1 MADKKGADAK
11 GKDEKKPAP
20 VPEKVTSSQ
29 LDKVYE
35 YDADYIAT
43 LKKEAPWNK
52 NVKWF
57 TKTRVSALAAMKIL
71 KHSLSGVKKGRA
83 GKSGMAIEVM
93 GMLVGKP
100 DGDAIVITDA
110 YALPVEGVENF
121 VDTSARAMTYMTTLL
136 DSLEK
141 TRKEGYVGW
150 YHSHP
155 FDVETKSNCFMSAT
169 DVGTQRDYQNQFPVW
184 VAIVCDP
191 LRSLAKQEPQF
202 GAYRIYPV
210 THNPPANQAPDGT
223 MGDKEDHVAR
233 WGHAFN
239 RYYQL
244 ELSYFMSS
252 LGHKMLGIMSKNN
265 LWVRVLS
272 SSAILEP
279 EYRERLPERFN
290 KATQKLDQA
299 GRQADSGGYGRS
311 YHGGKSGKGKDTALN
326 QGVQATSELAIEQC
340 KGHCTQVCKDIVF
353 NHVKAVMAKKE
364 QQQEKKE
371 DKKSS

>member
-1 MADKKGADAK
+1 
-11 GKDEKKPAP
+11 
-20 VPEKVTSSQ
+20 
-29 LDKVYE
+29 LDKLYE
-35 YDADYIAT
+35 YDAEHIAQ
-43 LKKEAPWNK
+43 LRQNKPWEKNNK
-52 NVKWF
+52 F
-57 TKTRVSALAAMKIL
+57 LSKTRVSALAAMKIL

-83 GKSGMAIEVM
+83 GKSGMAVEVM

-100 DGDAIVITDA
+100 EGDSIVVSDA
-110 YALPVEGVENF
+110 YPLPVEGVENF
-121 VDTSARAMTYMTTLL
+121 VDTGARAERYMTTLL

-141 TRKEGYVGW
+141 LRKEGYVGW

-210 THNPPANQAPDGT
+210 TYNPPQNQAPDGT
-223 MGDKEDHVAR
+223 TGDKEDLVAR
-233 WGHAFN
+233 WGHAYS

-244 ELSYFMSS
+244 DLSYYMSS
-252 LGHKMLGIMSKNN
+252 LGNKLLGIMSKNN

-290 KATQKLDQA
+290 KATQKLDSA
-299 GRQADSGGYGRS
+299 ARQADSGGYGRGW
-311 YHGGKSGKGKDTALN
+311 HGGGSKGGKGKDNVLT
-326 QGVQATSELAIEQC
+326 QGVQACSELATEQC
-340 KGHCTQVCKDIVF
+340 KGHSSQLCKDILF
-353 NHVKAVMAKKE
+353 NALKVAMEKREKQKDDGKKA
-364 QQQEKKE
+364 
-371 DKKSS
+371 

>member
-1 MADKKGADAK
+1 
-11 GKDEKKPAP
+11 
-20 VPEKVTSSQ
+20 
-29 LDKVYE
+29 
-35 YDADYIAT
+35 
-43 LKKEAPWNK
+43 
-52 NVKWF
+52 
-57 TKTRVSALAAMKIL
+57 
-71 KHSLSGVKKGRA
+71 
-83 GKSGMAIEVM
+83 
-93 GMLVGKP
+93 
-100 DGDAIVITDA
+100 
-110 YALPVEGVENF
+110 VEGVENF
-121 VDTSARAMTYMTTLL
+121 VDTSARAMAYMTTLL

-191 LRSLAKQEPQF
+191 LRSLAKQEPQL

-210 THNPPANQAPDGT
+210 NYNPPANQGPDGT
-223 MGDKEDHVAR
+223 NGDKEDLAAR
-233 WGHAFN
+233 WGHAYN

-244 ELSYFMSS
+244 DVSYFMSS
-252 LGHKMLGIMSKNN
+252 LGHKLLGIMSKNN

-290 KATQKLDQA
+290 KATQKLDSA
-299 GRQADSGGYGRS
+299 SRQADSGGYGRS
-311 YHGGKSGKGKDTALN
+311 WHGSGKSGKGKDTALN
-326 QGVQATSELAIEQC
+326 QGVLACSELAIEQC

-353 NHVKAVMAKKE
+353 NHVKAAMARQEGK
-364 QQQEKKE
+364 QEKKE
-371 DKKSS
+371 EKKGN